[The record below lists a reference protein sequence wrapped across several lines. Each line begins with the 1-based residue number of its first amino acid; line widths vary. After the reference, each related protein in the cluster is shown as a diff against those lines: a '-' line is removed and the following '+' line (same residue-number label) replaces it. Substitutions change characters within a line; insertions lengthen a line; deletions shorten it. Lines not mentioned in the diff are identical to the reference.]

1 MRKILLGLILVLMTV
16 TFVSAAEDG
25 QAIRFA
31 DEYESQ
37 VSAQELAKDYEGWKI
52 SLAIRAGRAEYEEK
66 EQTIKSKYNVIYPE
80 AVLTVNNTTSG
91 GMDIGADFGF
101 GYSLTDTE
109 TWYVSGAEYQTN
121 DLNLY
126 RGDFKGRLGKV
137 IGGEGFSITPFVGY
151 GFRYINFDRSN
162 FNILN
167 TITLRDVVTE
177 KYYIQHGDAGVKFSK
192 KFGEKFSLYGKG
204 TYGHVFYDKAHNS
217 VLGSIDGKGGYIAEG
232 DLNLG
237 FALSDSCDLSL
248 GGFAEFQKLKGGEKS
263 GVIWPNNT
271 LQIYGG
277 QVGVLYK
284 F

>member
-1 MRKILLGLILVLMTV
+1 MRNILLGLILVL
-16 TFVSAAEDG
+16 VSVAIVFAADDG
-25 QAIRFA
+25 QATRFA

-37 VSAQELAKDYEGWKI
+37 VSAQEVDKNYEGWKI
-52 SLAIRAGRAEYEEK
+52 SAAIRAGRAKYEEK

-80 AVLTVNNTTSG
+80 AVLTVNNTTPG
-91 GMDIGADFGF
+91 GMDIGADFAF

-121 DLNLY
+121 DLNFY

-137 IGGEGFSITPFVGY
+137 IGGDDFSVTPFIGY

-167 TITLRDVVTE
+167 TITIRDTVSE
-177 KYYIQHGDAGVKFSK
+177 KYYIQHGDAGIKFIK
-192 KFGEKFSLYGKG
+192 KFGEKVSLFGKG
-204 TYGHVFYDKAHNS
+204 TYGYAFYDKAHNS
-217 VLGSIDGKGGYIAEG
+217 SLGSIDGKGGYITEG

-263 GVIWPNNT
+263 GVLWPKNT
-271 LQIYGG
+271 LEIYGG
-277 QVGVLYK
+277 RVGFLYK